1 MADKAPIRDSE
12 GGSVVTVEV
21 SPNASTT
28 EITGVNAWRKALQVR
43 VAAQAREGAA
53 NEELKRFLSEKLGVP
68 RSGIRILRGHASTNK
83 SLFVPI
89 TADEARK
96 RLGVK

>member
-12 GGSVVTVEV
+12 GGSVITVEV
-21 SPNASTT
+21 SSNASAT

-53 NEELKRFLSEKLGVP
+53 NEELTRFLSEKLGVP
-68 RSGIRILRGHASTNK
+68 RSGVRILRGRASTNK
-83 SLFVPI
+83 SVFVPV
-89 TADEARK
+89 TADEAWK
-96 RLGVK
+96 RLRVK